1 MIWGILG
8 ALDEEIV
15 LIKDKMVVESQTSLY
30 GRIFYKGTIYD
41 KKVVLAC
48 CGIGKV
54 NATMCATAL
63 INIFNCTQVINV
75 GIAGATGSGLNVLDI
90 VLSQKTVFHDQD
102 AVMLKYYPKTEF
114 FRADANLLNLAKSVC
129 DNISDV
135 NYRVGLIATGDV
147 FVNNNDIKSNIINKY
162 NPDCVEM
169 EGCAIAHVC
178 SCSDIPFL
186 IIRCMSDSADDSAKN
201 TYDNFLEL
209 SANKS
214 ATIILNMLK
223 I

>member
-8 ALDEEIV
+8 ALDEEII
-15 LIKDKMVVESQTSLY
+15 LIKNQMIIQSETNLY
-30 GRIFYKGTIYD
+30 GRIFYKGTIYN
-41 KKVVLAC
+41 KTVVLAC

-54 NATMCATAL
+54 NATMCTTAL
-63 INIFNCTQVINV
+63 LNIFNCTHIINV
-75 GIAGATGSGLNVLDI
+75 GIAGATGSGLNILDI
-90 VLSQKTVFHDQD
+90 VLSRETVFHDQD
-102 AVMLKYYPKTEF
+102 AVMLKYYPKVEF
-114 FRADANLLNLAKSVC
+114 FKADTNLLTLAQSVC
-129 DNISDV
+129 DNINNV
-135 NYRVGLIATGDV
+135 NYRVGRIATGDV

-178 SCSDIPFL
+178 HISNIPFL
-186 IIRCMSDSADDSAKN
+186 IIRCMSDSADNSAKN

-214 ATIILNMLK
+214 ANIILNMLK